1 MHGGVKVYRGAA
13 SGARRYLE
21 ADQSRADDYY
31 LAEGTGLAQRYVATP
46 SSITRLGHLEDDAY
60 EAWVAGLDP
69 ETGEPRGRLRTDGH
83 GVRFVEVVVNGPKT
97 WSLAAAVS
105 PEISAAYD
113 EAMDRAA
120 GEIIGWL
127 AEHATTRV
135 GPRGG
140 QVSVPVESLEAAV
153 VRHYTSRAG
162 DPHRHLHL
170 QMNARVF
177 AQGTWRGLDTVA
189 MRDSI
194 EAINGI
200 GHAAVMCDPHFRQ
213 VLAEQGFTLD
223 AEGEIVEL
231 RPFVGAF
238 SARARQIGQHKDRYE
253 ADWRADHP
261 GQEPGRQL
269 LRAWDAR
276 AWADARPDKVTV
288 TDGAV
293 LVDEWAAE
301 LHRLGYQP
309 RLPAL
314 TVATRPGELDR
325 KRVTEVVLSRLGARR
340 SGWNPADV
348 RGEVE
353 QLLTREQV
361 VTPGVVRR
369 ELAADLAARAVA
381 ACVPLLDGPAT
392 ADHIR
397 ALTSPEVLA
406 VENDITTRLQA
417 RGAQAGVL
425 GEVTG
430 DEWLDPAQVRTVR
443 GLAGS
448 HPLVVVEGAAGAGKT
463 QTLAAAR
470 QVVLAKGQR
479 MVVVT
484 PTLKAAQVAASETG
498 ATAFSA
504 AWLVHQHG
512 FRWNEDGHWTR
523 TITQPRPDA
532 VLRTGDLLLVDEAG
546 MLDQDTASALL
557 TAADEAGARVGLVGD
572 RHQLPP
578 VGRGGVLDLA
588 ISAVQPAALLTLDT
602 IHRFSDP
609 AYADLSLKMRD
620 GTAAETV
627 FDQLHAAGHI
637 RVHADETARTAA
649 LVDAAAT
656 GELVIADDRATVWTL
671 NWEVTRKL
679 VYEGR
684 VGRDCRD
691 VTVSSGD
698 VIYVGSPVA
707 TRRNN
712 ALLGV
717 TNRDTWTVTR
727 IGDDGSLHLAGD
739 HGRRTL
745 PPGYVHEFV
754 ELAHATTVHGAQG
767 ATAPTAHF
775 SVSDSTTS
783 MAAYVAMTRGRH
795 ANTAHLIAD
804 NLDDARQQWV
814 DVFAREQADL
824 GPADAAR
831 KAAIESG
838 KYVSPRQRLHR
849 PNPQP
854 PSVLEPHRYAV
865 PSLSEH
871 HRPGPGIGC

>member
-13 SGARRYLE
+13 AGARRYLE
-21 ADQSRADDYY
+21 ADHSRADDYY
-31 LAEGTGLAQRYVATP
+31 LAEGTGLAQRYSAAPGAV
-46 SSITRLGHLEDDAY
+46 TRLGDLEGDGY

-69 ETGEPRGRLRTDGH
+69 ETGESRGRLRTDGR
-83 GVRFVEVVVNGPKT
+83 GVRFVEVAVNGPKT

-105 PEISAAYD
+105 PEVSVAYD
-113 EAMDRAA
+113 AAMDRAA

-135 GPRGG
+135 GPRGR
-140 QVSVPVESLEAAV
+140 QVSVPVELLETAV

-170 QMNARVF
+170 QVNARVF

-194 EAINGI
+194 DAINGI

-269 LRAWDAR
+269 LRTWDAR

-293 LVDEWAAE
+293 LVDKWAAE

-309 RLPAL
+309 RLPLL
-314 TVATRPGELDR
+314 TAATRPGELDR
-325 KRVTEVVLSRLGARR
+325 ERVTEVVLSRLGARR
-340 SGWNPADV
+340 SGWNTADV

-353 QLLTREQV
+353 QLLAREQV
-361 VTPGVVRR
+361 VTPGIVRR
-369 ELAADLAARAVA
+369 ELAEDLTARAVA
-381 ACVPLLDGPAT
+381 ACVPLLGRPAT

-397 ALTSPEVLA
+397 ALTSREVVA
-406 VENDITTRLQA
+406 VEDDITTSLQA

-425 GEVTG
+425 GDFTG
-430 DEWLDPAQVRTVR
+430 GEWLDPAQAKTVR

-448 HPLVVVEGAAGAGKT
+448 HQLVVVEGAAGAGKT
-463 QTLAAAR
+463 KTLAAAR
-470 QVVLAKGQR
+470 QVVQANGRR

-484 PTLKAAQVAASETG
+484 PTLKAAQIAAAETG
-498 ATAFSA
+498 AAAFSA

-512 FRWNEDGHWTR
+512 FRWDDHGRWNR

-532 VLRTGDLLLVDEAG
+532 VLRPGDLLLVDEAG
-546 MLDQDTASALL
+546 MLDQDTARALL
-557 TAADEAGARVGLVGD
+557 TVANEAGARVGLVGD
-572 RHQLPP
+572 RHQLPA

-588 ISAVQPAALLTLDT
+588 ISAAQPAALLTLDT

-609 AYADLSLKMRD
+609 AYARLSLQMRD
-620 GTAAETV
+620 GTAVEAV

-637 RVHADETARTAA
+637 RVHSDETARTAA
-649 LVDAAAT
+649 LVDAAAA
-656 GELVIADDRATVWTL
+656 GKLVMADDRATVWTL
-671 NWEVTRKL
+671 NWGVTRKL
-679 VYEGR
+679 VHEGR
-684 VGRDCRD
+684 IGHDRRD
-691 VTVSSGD
+691 VTVFSGD
-698 VIYVGSPVA
+698 VIFVGSPVA

-727 IGDDGSLHLAGD
+727 IGDDGSLHLTGD
-739 HGRRTL
+739 RGRRTL
-745 PPGYVHEFV
+745 PPGYVREFV

-775 SVSDSTTS
+775 SVSDSTTA

-804 NLDDARQQWV
+804 GLDDARQQWV

-849 PNPQP
+849 PTPQP
-854 PSVLEPHRYAV
+854 PSVLEPRRHGV

-871 HRPGPGIGC
+871 QRPGPGIGF